1 MSLKEGH
8 SDGTAFSMSFLS
20 IISEG
25 KLLTVNMGCIPNY
38 QLPIQKSSALLF
50 AKGLLK
56 MWLTL
61 TVHIRPKHMA
71 SINDTLLNRKKE
83 VGARCNGP
91 GHRYQPPCEVLLA
104 EKNGQRQKSSRTEI

>member
-38 QLPIQKSSALLF
+38 QLPIQKSSALLLCQRLVKDV
-50 AKGLLK
+50 ANIDCAHKTKAYGK
-56 MWLTL
+56 
-61 TVHIRPKHMA
+61 
-71 SINDTLLNRKKE
+71 
-83 VGARCNGP
+83 
-91 GHRYQPPCEVLLA
+91 YQ
-104 EKNGQRQKSSRTEI
+104 